1 MFPEWDLGP
10 PGSRKNREDFC
21 SLRIVFVYFGLS
33 EGSLKYWSEAIF
45 FILLNLEF
53 FLGQKV
59 AMHWAFLK
67 TIEKQVTDPLLP
79 GAKI

>member
-10 PGSRKNREDFC
+10 PGSRKNREDC

-33 EGSLKYWSEAIF
+33 EGSLKDWSEAMF
-45 FILLNLEF
+45 LFCFLTWN